1 MDSDNPCFGSNS
13 IPGCLLA
20 RRGRRS
26 LCVGKYY
33 FLVLIE
39 KAQKGLYKRLN
50 VPYSLYI
57 RKREREA
64 SSPPVQLEFGIGEEF
79 FKAVVSCGTSVV
91 FSPRPSLPRF
101 RNPVDYRKRRQD
113 MTRRNGVWFF
123 HYHGVEVWGKLEDV
137 IWAMKVMGVGR

>member
-1 MDSDNPCFGSNS
+1 MDSDNSGFGSNS

-20 RRGRRS
+20 RGSRCS
-26 LCVGKYY
+26 LCIGKYY

-50 VPYSLYI
+50 VPYSLYTESEKGKPLPLLYNWNLGLA
-57 RKREREA
+57 R
-64 SSPPVQLEFGIGEEF
+64 SFC
-79 FKAVVSCGTSVV
+79 CGTSVV

-101 RNPVDYRKRRQD
+101 RNPVNYRKRRQD